1 MTHDVV
7 DNPLTEAEVGASE
20 TPLNVQTDPASKKRK
35 SAQDSDVS
43 RIKTQ
48 PPVALTQ
55 QKANKKPKVQENRAI
70 YVSNLP
76 RNTNEHEIED
86 EFKKYGIIDQG
97 ADGNKRIK
105 MYKDAEGNFNGDCLI
120 VYFKKESVDLAIRM
134 MDEYYFRIE
143 DQSQGTIHVKEA
155 DFSYKKHKDGDEIAS
170 KLTRKDKK
178 ASERNRAE
186 LNRCVRSLYHCDR
199 KEARANNRSK
209 LAEWS
214 DNEEEVAETFA
225 PKKNKWAK
233 VCVLRYAFTLAE
245 LDEDPAALLEIKE
258 DMRDEAETFGE
269 VTNVTLYDK
278 EEDGIIA
285 VRFKEFDSAEK
296 FRDANNGRH
305 FGGRKLEV
313 TLAED
318 KPKFK
323 KSARGEEPDS
333 DEEERNLEKL
343 ARQQ

>member
-1 MTHDVV
+1 MTHEIV
-7 DNPLTEAEVGASE
+7 DNPLSEADIVASD
-20 TPLNVQTDPASKKRK
+20 TPLNVQTDTANKKRK
-35 SAQDSDVS
+35 NPQDFDVS
-43 RIKTQ
+43 
-48 PPVALTQ
+48 
-55 QKANKKPKVQENRAI
+55 KKPKVQENRAI
-70 YVSNLP
+70 YVTNLP
-76 RNTNEHEIED
+76 RDTNEHEIEN

-105 MYKDAEGNFNGDCLI
+105 MYKDDEGNFNGDCLI

-134 MDEYYFRIE
+134 MDNYFFRIE
-143 DQSQGTIHVKEA
+143 DQSQGMIRVKEA

-186 LNRCVRSLYHCDR
+186 LNRYV
-199 KEARANNRSK
+199 KFAQAQAKPVNKTSK

-233 VCVLRYAFTLAE
+233 VCILRHAFTLDE
-245 LDEDPAALLEIKE
+245 LDEDEEAILDIKE
-258 DMRDEAETFGE
+258 EMREEGEKFGE

-296 FRDANNGRH
+296 FKNANNGRM
-305 FGGRKLEV
+305 FAKRKLEV

-343 ARQQ
+343 TRQK

>member
-1 MTHDVV
+1 MAHEIVE
-7 DNPLTEAEVGASE
+7 NPLTEADLVNSE
-20 TPLNVQTDPASKKRK
+20 TPMNVQPDTASLKRKAVQEPDASKKPR
-35 SAQDSDVS
+35 
-43 RIKTQ
+43 
-48 PPVALTQ
+48 
-55 QKANKKPKVQENRAI
+55 VQENRAV

-76 RNTNEHEIED
+76 RDTNEYEIE
-86 EFKKYGIIDQG
+86 EAFKKYGIIDQG

-105 MYKDAEGNFNGDCLI
+105 MYKDDEGNFNGDCLI
-120 VYFKKESVDLAIRM
+120 VYFKKDSVDLAIQM
-134 MDEYYFRIE
+134 MDDYYLNIE
-143 DQSQGTIHVKEA
+143 DQSHGTIHVKEA
-155 DFSYKKHKDGDEIAS
+155 DYSYKKYTDSDTIAS

-186 LNRCVRSLYHCDR
+186 LNR
-199 KEARANNRSK
+199 K

-214 DNEEEVAETFA
+214 DNEEEVAQAFV

-233 VCVLRYAFTLAE
+233 VCILRYAFTLSE
-245 LDEDPAALLEIKE
+245 LDEDPGAILDIKE
-258 DMRDEAETFGE
+258 DIRDEAEKYGD

-285 VRFKEFDSAEK
+285 IRFKEFDSAEK
-296 FRDANNGRH
+296 FKAANSGRM
-305 FGGRKLEV
+305 FAYRKLEI

-318 KPKFK
+318 KPRFK

-333 DEEERNLEKL
+333 DEEERNLDKI

>member
-1 MTHDVV
+1 MTHEII
-7 DNPLTEAEVGASE
+7 DNPLTEAELAPSE
-20 TPLNVQTDPASKKRK
+20 TPLNVQADPASKKRK
-35 SAQDSDVS
+35 SAQD
-43 RIKTQ
+43 
-48 PPVALTQ
+48 AL
-55 QKANKKPKVQENRAI
+55 ANKKPKVQENRAI

-76 RNTNEHEIED
+76 RDTNEHEIED
-86 EFKKYGIIDQG
+86 TFKKYGIIDQG

-105 MYKDAEGNFNGDCLI
+105 MYKDEDGNFNGDCLI
-120 VYFKKESVDLAIRM
+120 VYFKKDSVHLAIRM
-134 MDEYYFRIE
+134 MDDYFFRIE

-170 KLTRKDKK
+170 KMTRKDKK
-178 ASERNRAE
+178 TSERNRAE
-186 LNRCVRSLYHCDR
+186 LNR
-199 KEARANNRSK
+199 K

-258 DMRDEAETFGE
+258 DMRDEAETFGD
-269 VTNVTLYDK
+269 VTNVTLFDK

-285 VRFKEFDSAEK
+285 VRFKEFESAEK
-296 FRDANNGRH
+296 FKDAIHGRH

-313 TLAED
+313 SLAED
-318 KPKFK
+318 KPRFK

-333 DEEERNLEKL
+333 DEEERNLDRITRAQK
-343 ARQQ
+343 

>member
-1 MTHDVV
+1 MTHEII
-7 DNPLTEAEVGASE
+7 DNPLTEAELAPSE
-20 TPLNVQTDPASKKRK
+20 TPLNVQADPASKKRK
-35 SAQDSDVS
+35 SAQD
-43 RIKTQ
+43 
-48 PPVALTQ
+48 AL
-55 QKANKKPKVQENRAI
+55 ANKKPKVQENRAI

-76 RNTNEHEIED
+76 RDTNEHEIED
-86 EFKKYGIIDQG
+86 TFKKYGIIDQG

-105 MYKDAEGNFNGDCLI
+105 MYKDEDGNFNGDCLI
-120 VYFKKESVDLAIRM
+120 VYFKKDSVHLAIRM
-134 MDEYYFRIE
+134 MDDYYFRIE

-170 KLTRKDKK
+170 KMTRKDKK
-178 ASERNRAE
+178 TSERNRAE
-186 LNRCVRSLYHCDR
+186 LNR
-199 KEARANNRSK
+199 K

-258 DMRDEAETFGE
+258 DMRDEAETFGD
-269 VTNVTLYDK
+269 VTNVTLFDK

-285 VRFKEFDSAEK
+285 VRFKEFESAEK
-296 FRDANNGRH
+296 FKDAIHGRH

-313 TLAED
+313 SLAED
-318 KPKFK
+318 KPRFK

-333 DEEERNLEKL
+333 DEEERNLDRITRAQK
-343 ARQQ
+343 

>member
-1 MTHDVV
+1 MTHEIV
-7 DNPLTEAEVGASE
+7 DNPLTEADIVTSE
-20 TPLNVQTDPASKKRK
+20 TPMNVHVEPVSKKRK
-35 SAQDSDVS
+35 NAQ
-43 RIKTQ
+43 
-48 PPVALTQ
+48 AAE
-55 QKANKKPKVQENRAI
+55 ANKKPKVQENRAI

-76 RNTNEHEIED
+76 RDTNETEIED

-105 MYKDAEGNFNGDCLI
+105 MYKDEEGNFNGDCLI

-134 MDEYYFRIE
+134 MDEYYLRIE
-143 DQSQGTIHVKEA
+143 DQSQGTIRVKEA

-186 LNRCVRSLYHCDR
+186 LNR
-199 KEARANNRSK
+199 K

-233 VCVLRYAFTLAE
+233 VCILKYAFTLAE
-245 LDEDPAALLEIKE
+245 LDEDDAAILEIKE
-258 DMRDEAETFGE
+258 DMREEAETFGD

-278 EEDGIIA
+278 EEDGIIT
-285 VRFKEFDSAEK
+285 VRFKEFESAEK
-296 FRDANNGRH
+296 FKDAIHGRH

-318 KPKFK
+318 KPRFK
-323 KSARGEEPDS
+323 KTAKGEEPDS
-333 DEEERNLEKL
+333 DEEARNLDKL
-343 ARQQ
+343 TRGH

>member
-7 DNPLTEAEVGASE
+7 DNPLTEAELAHSE
-20 TPLNVQTDPASKKRK
+20 TPLNVQADPASKKRK
-35 SAQDSDVS
+35 GGQD
-43 RIKTQ
+43 
-48 PPVALTQ
+48 AE
-55 QKANKKPKVQENRAI
+55 ANKKPRVQENRAI

-76 RNTNEHEIED
+76 RDTNEHEIES
-86 EFKKYGIIDQG
+86 EFKRFGIIDQG

-105 MYKDAEGNFNGDCLI
+105 MYKDEEGNFNGDCLI
-120 VYFKKESVDLAIRM
+120 VYFKKDSVKMAINM
-134 MDEYYFRIE
+134 MDDYYLRIE
-143 DQSQGTIHVKEA
+143 DQSQGTIRVKEA

-170 KLTRKDKK
+170 KMTRKDKK

-186 LNRCVRSLYHCDR
+186 LNR
-199 KEARANNRSK
+199 K

-214 DNEEEVAETFA
+214 DNEEEVAEAFA

-233 VCVLRYAFTLAE
+233 VCILRYAFTLEE
-245 LDEDPAALLEIKE
+245 LEEDEVALLEIKE
-258 DMRDEAETFGE
+258 DMRDEAEKFGD
-269 VTNVTLYDK
+269 VTNVTLFDK
-278 EEDGIIA
+278 EADGIIA
-285 VRFKEFDSAEK
+285 VRFKEFESAEK
-296 FRDANNGRH
+296 FKEANHGRL

-313 TLAED
+313 TLADE
-318 KPKFK
+318 KPRFK

>member
-1 MTHDVV
+1 MTHEIV
-7 DNPLTEAEVGASE
+7 DNPLTEADIVTSE
-20 TPLNVQTDPASKKRK
+20 TPMNVQTDPPSKKRK
-35 SAQDSDVS
+35 NVQAPD
-43 RIKTQ
+43 
-48 PPVALTQ
+48 
-55 QKANKKPKVQENRAI
+55 ANKKPKVQENRAI

-76 RNTNEHEIED
+76 RDTNETEIED

-105 MYKDAEGNFNGDCLI
+105 MYTDEEGNFNGDCLI
-120 VYFKKESVDLAIRM
+120 VYFKKDSVELAIRM
-134 MDEYYFRIE
+134 MDDYYFRIE
-143 DQSQGTIHVKEA
+143 DQSQGKIKVKEA

-186 LNRCVRSLYHCDR
+186 LNR
-199 KEARANNRSK
+199 K

-233 VCVLRYAFTLAE
+233 VCILRYAFTLAE
-245 LDEDPAALLEIKE
+245 LDEDDAAILEIKE
-258 DMRDEAETFGE
+258 DMRDEAETFGD
-269 VTNVTLYDK
+269 VTNVTLFDK
-278 EEDGIIA
+278 EQDGIIT
-285 VRFKEFDSAEK
+285 VRFKEFESAEK
-296 FRDANNGRH
+296 FRDAIHGRH

-318 KPKFK
+318 KPRFK

-333 DEEERNLEKL
+333 DEEERNLDRL